1 MLFLE
6 LPTPR
11 SLGSTKPTMA
21 VPVAPA
27 SVDSPR
33 LKQGEALQQASR
45 CPAASGC
52 RGGGCGQGGHEWTV
66 GRGEAWLALA
76 RLQINSSPAASQ
88 PRGGREN
95 SFHTVFAD
103 FFFFTLLLLNRSR
116 TDCPI
121 VWISGEKSRAFG
133 LVSLLVTFSP
143 PLFSQGLDGDPRLS
157 WAHPGTWD
165 LQVMGKG
172 LAPEGRGL
180 RSTEAP
186 LTREP

>member
-1 MLFLE
+1 MCRALVQCFSWE

-33 LKQGEALQQASR
+33 LKQGEALQQVPR

-103 FFFFTLLLLNRSR
+103 FFFFHSAA
-116 TDCPI
+116 
-121 VWISGEKSRAFG
+121 SKSI
-133 LVSLLVTFSP
+133 P
-143 PLFSQGLDGDPRLS
+143 NRLS
-157 WAHPGTWD
+157 DCLDFRGEVARLWA
-165 LQVMGKG
+165 G
-172 LAPEGRGL
+172 LSSGDILP
-180 RSTEAP
+180 SSF
-186 LTREP
+186 